1 MGKYDDIID
10 MPHHVSV
17 KHPQMA
23 IEDRAA
29 QFSPFAA
36 LTGHEAAI
44 RETARMAEEKI
55 REKDT
60 YKTGD
65 CALHDE
71 DVIWDTA
78 EMLEEIE
85 I

>member
-1 MGKYDDIID
+1 MGKYDDIINL
-10 MPHHVSV
+10 PHHVSD

-23 IEDRAA
+23 PEDRAA

-60 YKTGD
+60 YRTDG
-65 CALHDE
+65 AIYDE
-71 DVIWDTA
+71 DVIYDESDA
-78 EMLEEIE
+78 VEDIE

>member
-1 MGKYDDIID
+1 MGKYDDMID

-60 YKTGD
+60 YRNGE
-65 CALHDE
+65 AVSDE

-78 EMLEEIE
+78 ETIEEIE